1 MQRIILMMKLIM
13 GLLRLNGNVH
23 QSFDEILYFSTK
35 NNQAFGLH
43 LQGVVHGLTLP
54 LVKWMREYL
63 I

>member
-1 MQRIILMMKLIM
+1 M